1 MYSTDP
7 LLGIFRR
14 GTCNITFSVAASK
27 LVDGALSVYAIG
39 ARRNRTL
46 FRLSANGTA
55 NSWQSVQAASLTL
68 RAINETVQVQLA
80 FATRAGGGWGHIFID
95 DLQISCCRETAMC
108 KEINPLKFRTFPKR
122 WTLGAW
128 KISSGMQDN
137 RSTNVFHSH
146 ENSSNPESI
155 ASYSTSPLQSAYMRG
170 ICNITF
176 SVMAS
181 NFVDGALVVYEIA
194 TGHNRLLFNM
204 SASQANGTGPNV
216 HRVQSRLCPFRS
228 FSGRMRLQLR
238 FVTRA
243 GGGWGD
249 IYIDDMLIVCCRTNA
264 TKRPSNSTAAFRI
277 GASPSPGT
285 PASKTP
291 SVATASARVHA
302 KPTASPVHRAEESSA
317 VAATLSKPSHPA
329 TQTTPTST
337 QTPNQTRT
345 HAGNQTSTPT
355 QGRATLRAPA
365 HTKTQSPT
373 QINAQ
378 TPAPTRTPAQTQ
390 TSMRTPLQTS
400 DHTPLQ
406 TGDHTPLQ
414 TSDQTPLET
423 GDHTPLHTG
432 DHTPTQAGT
441 ELVRA
446 TPAQGNTSSAS
457 STPPNSP
464 QVGQDASLPSA
475 HAPSPLPHPA
485 HPHANTAGKKTVVP
499 RDAKSSGGHGGNFA
513 ELVCGA
519 AALGCLLVILGML
532 VLFRKTL
539 LKTVSSATLGL
550 TCVQKTPIVQ
560 ADPPRVRNSYYAAQ
574 ISMSLS
580 TIVPPPDE
588 QNVYDDAGN
597 TDEPASYHASG
608 THGQNVYD
616 AATDAN
622 MANVYDAAGDAV
634 TPNAYDAAER
644 RFHYDGLEP
653 EDLSSGSLHCGK
665 RGLSPPNST
674 SSDGPLR
681 TASVNK
687 QSTFLQAFDES
698 DSGYDGL
705 YNTNAAHALSS
716 LPPATP
722 KPTLFLQPSDDQDAL
737 YDGLYTG
744 RPGMESAEPC
754 YATPR
759 KVSSASYFVYGATAE
774 SSVD

>member
-1 MYSTDP
+1 MMRRCSAGPGAISAQMHVSGRLVCLLALYLAVAAAESDSVCAEVYKLDRSRLLQNQLRWREDLCAAETCDWTVEHRRIQHASRAEVHTSSITSPVIVLPEVAMTCSASFEYYNNKAFYRLGNTVMYVLYPHEIDRRPLISLDSDGSNWVVTNFTAVHKSFSIVFETTVRVEPVQLNFTREIHRGSYSVGQFDISCCSEAKCTNFKPMEYKPSPKGFALGDWHFTSIRSPDGSPARTAFFSGEDAAVPESVAMYSTDP

-46 FRLSANGTA
+46 FSLSANGTA

-238 FVTRA
+238 FITRA

-277 GASPSPGT
+277 GASPTPGT
-285 PASKTP
+285 PASMTP

-302 KPTASPVHRAEESSA
+302 KPTASPVHRAEESPA

-337 QTPNQTRT
+337 HTPNQTRT

-355 QGRATLRAPA
+355 QGRASLRAPA

-390 TSMRTPLQTS
+390 TSM
-400 DHTPLQ
+400 HTPLQ
-406 TGDHTPLQ
+406 TY
-414 TSDQTPLET
+414 DQTPLET

-519 AALGCLLVILGML
+519 AALGCL
-532 VLFRKTL
+532 
-539 LKTVSSATLGL
+539 
-550 TCVQKTPIVQ
+550 
-560 ADPPRVRNSYYAAQ
+560 
-574 ISMSLS
+574 
-580 TIVPPPDE
+580 
-588 QNVYDDAGN
+588 
-597 TDEPASYHASG
+597 
-608 THGQNVYD
+608 
-616 AATDAN
+616 
-622 MANVYDAAGDAV
+622 
-634 TPNAYDAAER
+634 
-644 RFHYDGLEP
+644 
-653 EDLSSGSLHCGK
+653 
-665 RGLSPPNST
+665 
-674 SSDGPLR
+674 
-681 TASVNK
+681 
-687 QSTFLQAFDES
+687 
-698 DSGYDGL
+698 
-705 YNTNAAHALSS
+705 
-716 LPPATP
+716 
-722 KPTLFLQPSDDQDAL
+722 
-737 YDGLYTG
+737 
-744 RPGMESAEPC
+744 
-754 YATPR
+754 
-759 KVSSASYFVYGATAE
+759 
-774 SSVD
+774 